1 MSTSINVTQR
11 LIYSGRDNLMLVCAA
26 RLWPMPNGDLICSW
40 LSGSDNEPASD
51 NCVAMSRSMDGGR
64 TWSEAQILIES
75 GEMAGALTAMVPQQ
89 DGHVVAFGAH
99 WPYDQGYTTWH
110 FFRMESTDSGH
121 TWSERTPVDIHG
133 GQGSIEMPIHL
144 QNGELLF
151 PGALYHPRPKPLV
164 APVQQLC
171 EAASEAEALAMAAVA
186 GSELGGKFSAHL
198 HACCAF
204 ISRDQNALHLAEH
217 GDINNRPLGLLE
229 PVCVQLRDGR
239 IVMLMRAEWGG
250 FLWRA
255 ESSDNGRTWTEAWQT
270 EIPNP
275 SSHTSLIRLPDN
287 RIALIHNPAGRKG
300 TRGPRNPMSI
310 WISDDELESWSVK
323 QDVIATSDNVRPH
336 NWPGGLDRLAYPH
349 AQILN
354 GKLVFVYDRNRRDA
368 MFVEVE
374 L

>member
-1 MSTSINVTQR
+1 MSSQIKATQR
-11 LIYSGRDNLMLVCAA
+11 LIHTGRDNLMLVCAA
-26 RLWPMPNGDLICSW
+26 RLWPMPNGDLICTW

-51 NCVAMSRSMDGGR
+51 NCVAMSRSTDGGR
-64 TWSEAQILIES
+64 TWSEAQVLLES
-75 GEMAGALTAMVPQQ
+75 GEAATALAAMIPQK
-89 DGHVVAFGAH
+89 DGRVVAFGAY
-99 WPYDQGYTTWH
+99 WPYDEHYTTWH
-110 FFRMESTDSGH
+110 FFRMESTDSGY
-121 TWSERTPVDIHG
+121 TWSERTPIRVHDG
-133 GQGSIEMPIHL
+133 KGSLDMPIRL
-144 QNGELLF
+144 KNGELLF
-151 PGALYHPRPKPLV
+151 PGALYHPRPQPLV

-171 EAASEAEALAMAAVA
+171 EAQSEEEALAMPAVEGA
-186 GSELGGKFSAHL
+186 EVGGKFSTHL

-204 ISRDQNALHLAEH
+204 ISADENATQLEEY

-255 ESSDNGRTWTEAWQT
+255 ESSDNGRTWTKAWET
-270 EIPNP
+270 DIPNP
-275 SSHTSLIRLPDN
+275 SSHTSLIRLPDG

-300 TRGPRNPMSI
+300 TRGPRSPLSI

-323 QDVIATSDNVRPH
+323 QDLFATSGNVRPH
-336 NWPGGLDRLAYPH
+336 NWPDGLDRLAYPH
-349 AQILN
+349 AQILD